1 LDIAIVSPK
10 RKAPG
15 VAIRMQG
22 PVHEKHN
29 RALKDA
35 DQRIVLEGNGWKVID
50 FWYYAMPNLWTDRRN
65 EAVEFSSMT
74 EVMKR
79 MEGLLWD
86 KKLKS
91 F

>member
-1 LDIAIVSPK
+1 LDIAIISPA

-22 PVHEKHN
+22 QIHERRLRKL
-29 RALKDA
+29 RDA

-50 FWYYAMPNLWTDRRN
+50 FWYYAMPNLWEDKRN
-65 EAVEFSSMT
+65 EAIEFSSMT
-74 EVMKR
+74 EVMKK

-86 KKLKS
+86 KTLK